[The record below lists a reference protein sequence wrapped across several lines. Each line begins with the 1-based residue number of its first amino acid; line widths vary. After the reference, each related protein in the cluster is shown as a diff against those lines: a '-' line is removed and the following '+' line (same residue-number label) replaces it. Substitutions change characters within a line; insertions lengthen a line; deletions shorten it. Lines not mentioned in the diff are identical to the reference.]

1 MSSTV
6 TMDVDHDGIAVLTI
20 DVKDKPMNV
29 ITADFDQ
36 DLGQC
41 LESVI
46 SDEKIVGAVITSAKN
61 DFMAGA
67 DLKSM
72 LPALRGLSDKSDV
85 VEKVIASNQTMRKM
99 ETCGKPFVAAINGT
113 ALGGGLELTLACHY
127 RIAVD
132 RPDAVLGLPEVMVGL
147 LPGGGGTQR
156 LPRLIG
162 VQAALELMTQGKH
175 LKPLQAKGLGIV
187 NELAS
192 KEELINKAK
201 AWIKDK
207 GDAVQPWDK
216 KGFKVPGGLDANKVG
231 TIQTFSVV
239 NALVAK
245 NTNHNYP
252 APISIVSCVY
262 EGCQIPIDSGLRIE
276 AKYFVELLTGQVA
289 GNMIRSLFINKQ
301 SADKLRARPEGVE
314 KSKVTTLGMLGAG
327 MMGSGIAL
335 VSARAGMNVVLLDST
350 EEQAAK
356 GKQYTEKFLEK
367 RVARKKMSSD
377 DATAMLDR
385 IKVTTDYND
394 LESCELIIEAV
405 FEDREIKAGVTQ
417 ATEAVIAE
425 SAIFA
430 SNTSTLP
437 ISGLAEASKRPKSFI
452 GLHFF
457 SPVERMPLV
466 EVILGKETSDEA
478 LARALDYVQQ
488 IKKTPIVVNDSRGFF
503 TSRVFSMACNEANTM
518 LTEGVSPALIE
529 NAARH
534 AGYPVGPLAVQ
545 DETSIELGYKI
556 HLQTMEDMG
565 DAYKPG
571 SGWEVSAKLVELERL
586 GKKYGKGFYDYP
598 EGAKKRLWPGLADLF
613 PVSDQQPDV
622 EEVKSRLMTIQAL
635 DAYRCLEEHVLMSP
649 DDGDIGSIL
658 GWGFPPWSGGVF
670 SYIDTVGIEKFV
682 ERCDDYSQR
691 LGERF
696 TVPDSLREKANNKE
710 SFYSD

>member
-192 KEELINKAK
+192 KEELIDKAK

-276 AKYFVELLTGQVA
+276 AKYFVELLTGTVA

-335 VSARAGMNVVLLDST
+335 VSARAGMNVVLLYST

-356 GKQYTEKFLEK
+356 GKEYTEKFLEK

-377 DATAMLDR
+377 DAAAMLDR

-696 TVPDSLREKANNKE
+696 TVPDSLREKANKKE

>member
-192 KEELINKAK
+192 KEELIDKAK

-276 AKYFVELLTGQVA
+276 AKYFVELLTGTVA

-565 DAYKPG
+565 DAYKPA

>member
-192 KEELINKAK
+192 KEELIDKAK

-301 SADKLRARPEGVE
+301 SADKLRARPKGVE

-377 DATAMLDR
+377 DAAAMLDR

-565 DAYKPG
+565 DAYKPA

>member
-192 KEELINKAK
+192 KEELIDKAK

-276 AKYFVELLTGQVA
+276 AKYFVELLTGTVA

-350 EEQAAK
+350 DEQAAK
-356 GKQYTEKFLEK
+356 GKEYTEKFLEK

-377 DATAMLDR
+377 DAAAMLDR

-565 DAYKPG
+565 DAYKPA

-696 TVPDSLREKANNKE
+696 TVPDSLREKANKKE

>member
-192 KEELINKAK
+192 KEELIDKAK

-276 AKYFVELLTGQVA
+276 AKYFVELLTGTVA

-350 EEQAAK
+350 DEQAAK
-356 GKQYTEKFLEK
+356 GKEYTEKFLEK

-377 DATAMLDR
+377 DAAAMLDR

-565 DAYKPG
+565 DAYKPA

>member
-192 KEELINKAK
+192 KEELIDKAK

-377 DATAMLDR
+377 DAAAMLDR

-565 DAYKPG
+565 DAYKPA

-696 TVPDSLREKANNKE
+696 TVPDSLREKANKKE

>member
-175 LKPLQAKGLGIV
+175 LKPIQAKGLGIV

-192 KEELINKAK
+192 KEELIDKAK

-276 AKYFVELLTGQVA
+276 AKYFVELLTGTVA

-565 DAYKPG
+565 DAYKPA

>member
-46 SDEKIVGAVITSAKN
+46 SDEKIIGAVITSAKN

-192 KEELINKAK
+192 KEELIDKAK

-377 DATAMLDR
+377 DAAAMLDR

-565 DAYKPG
+565 DAYKPA

-696 TVPDSLREKANNKE
+696 TVPDSLREKANKKE

>member
-192 KEELINKAK
+192 KEELIDKAK

-276 AKYFVELLTGQVA
+276 AKYFVELLTGTVA

-356 GKQYTEKFLEK
+356 GKEYTEKFLEK

-377 DATAMLDR
+377 DAAAMLDR

>member
-175 LKPLQAKGLGIV
+175 LKPIQAKGLGIV

-192 KEELINKAK
+192 KEELIDKAK

-276 AKYFVELLTGQVA
+276 AKYFVELLTGTVA

-377 DATAMLDR
+377 DAAAMLDR

-565 DAYKPG
+565 DAYKPA

-696 TVPDSLREKANNKE
+696 TVPDSLREKANKKE

>member
-192 KEELINKAK
+192 KEELIDKAK

-356 GKQYTEKFLEK
+356 GKEYTEKFLEK

-377 DATAMLDR
+377 DAAAMLDR

-696 TVPDSLREKANNKE
+696 TVPDSLREKANKKE

>member
-192 KEELINKAK
+192 KEELIDKAK

-301 SADKLRARPEGVE
+301 SADKLRARPKGVE

-696 TVPDSLREKANNKE
+696 TVPDSLREKANKKE

>member
-46 SDEKIVGAVITSAKN
+46 SDEKIIGAVITSAKN

-192 KEELINKAK
+192 KEELIDKAK

-350 EEQAAK
+350 DEQAAK
-356 GKQYTEKFLEK
+356 GKEYTEKFLEK

-377 DATAMLDR
+377 DAAAMLDR

-565 DAYKPG
+565 DAYKPA

>member
-1 MSSTV
+1 
-6 TMDVDHDGIAVLTI
+6 MDVDHDGIAVLTI

-175 LKPLQAKGLGIV
+175 LKPIQAKGLGIV

-192 KEELINKAK
+192 KEELIDKAK

-276 AKYFVELLTGQVA
+276 AKYFVELLTGTVA

-350 EEQAAK
+350 DEQAAK
-356 GKQYTEKFLEK
+356 GKEYTEKFLEK

-377 DATAMLDR
+377 DAAAMLDR

-565 DAYKPG
+565 DAYKPA

>member
-192 KEELINKAK
+192 KEELIDKAK

-276 AKYFVELLTGQVA
+276 AKYFVELLTGTVA

-377 DATAMLDR
+377 DAAAMLDR

-565 DAYKPG
+565 DAYKPA

-696 TVPDSLREKANNKE
+696 TVPDSLREKANKKE

>member
-192 KEELINKAK
+192 KEELIDKAK

-350 EEQAAK
+350 DEQAAK
-356 GKQYTEKFLEK
+356 GKEYTEKFLEK

-377 DATAMLDR
+377 DAAAMLDR

-565 DAYKPG
+565 DAYKPA

>member
-192 KEELINKAK
+192 KEELIDKAK

-276 AKYFVELLTGQVA
+276 AKYFVELLTGTVA

-356 GKQYTEKFLEK
+356 GKEYTEKFLEK

-696 TVPDSLREKANNKE
+696 TVPDSLREKANKKE

>member
-192 KEELINKAK
+192 KEELIDKAK

>member
-175 LKPLQAKGLGIV
+175 LKPIQAKGLGIV

-192 KEELINKAK
+192 KEELIDKAK

-350 EEQAAK
+350 DEQAAK
-356 GKQYTEKFLEK
+356 GKEYTEKFLEK

-377 DATAMLDR
+377 DAAAMLDR

-565 DAYKPG
+565 DAYKPA